1 MNCPKCGYAQEKRLD
16 CKKCG
21 IVFSKYYALF
31 PPGKVADAPP
41 AEAPNGQELSGQE
54 LRTMVSGLQM
64 QVQVL
69 SNRFAEVEFEKAER
83 NQLRLDLKNLERQ
96 LSENIGRLEYRLD
109 HPLISPAPQDTTE
122 SVLPEMRER
131 LEHLEA
137 KLGSLDFAGQ
147 YIVELSEKGEA
158 NAHKISDM
166 QPQIAILHNDFQE
179 MKSRLEIIA
188 QAQKVE
194 EPRTPI
200 EKDVHAIRKNL
211 DELRAFLN
219 KPIAS

>member
-21 IVFSKYYALF
+21 IVFSKYHALF
-31 PPGKVADAPP
+31 PTSKITDAPP
-41 AEAPNGQELSGQE
+41 AEASNGQELSGQE
-54 LRTMVSGLQM
+54 VRTMLSGLQT

-96 LSENIGRLEYRLD
+96 LSENLGRLEYRLD
-109 HPLISPAPQDTTE
+109 NPLISPTPEDTTE
-122 SVLPEMRER
+122 SALPEIHER
-131 LEHLEA
+131 LEHLETR
-137 KLGSLDFAGQ
+137 LGSFDFAGQ

-158 NAHKISDM
+158 NSHKISDA
-166 QPQIAILHNDFQE
+166 QLQIAILHKDFQE
-179 MKSRLEIIA
+179 MKDRLEIIA

-194 EPRTPI
+194 EPRTPL
-200 EKDVHAIRKNL
+200 EEDVHSIRKNL
-211 DELRAFLN
+211 DELRTFLN
-219 KPIAS
+219 KPPAS

>member
-1 MNCPKCGYAQEKRLD
+1 
-16 CKKCG
+16 
-21 IVFSKYYALF
+21 
-31 PPGKVADAPP
+31 
-41 AEAPNGQELSGQE
+41 
-54 LRTMVSGLQM
+54 
-64 QVQVL
+64 
-69 SNRFAEVEFEKAER
+69 
-83 NQLRLDLKNLERQ
+83 
-96 LSENIGRLEYRLD
+96 
-109 HPLISPAPQDTTE
+109 
-122 SVLPEMRER
+122 MRER

-166 QPQIAILHNDFQE
+166 QPQIAILHNDFHE